1 MSGPRVFLCAGEA
14 SGDALG
20 ASLLL
25 ELSRRAPELEAFGM
39 GGPAMKAAGFRAL
52 HGIEELGVVG
62 LLEVLRHLPRLFGLV
77 RDLAEQ
83 AIALRPDVAV
93 LIDVPDFNLRLAR
106 RLAAAGIPVIFYV
119 GPSVWAWR
127 SGRVAA
133 FRRVATKML
142 VLFPFEV
149 EVWRQAGVDVSCVG
163 HPLLDEIP
171 TKAVARRPR
180 TVALLPGS
188 RRSEVK
194 RHLSI
199 LLEAAQRLRDRGKAD
214 RFVIPVAPS
223 LDAGELQRLVDQA
236 SVASAVELISSGV
249 DPEPRRTAVQEASV
263 ALVASGT
270 ATLETAL
277 LGTPQVILYRV
288 NALSYWLGRLL
299 TKIRFLGLPN
309 LISGRGIVP
318 ELLQSDLSPERL
330 SAAAED
336 VLSNPVPQASALL
349 ELRERLGPGGAS
361 AKAADLV
368 MEVLSRRL
376 LPASAPARS
385 EPGSP
390 R

>member
-1 MSGPRVFLCAGEA
+1 
-14 SGDALG
+14 
-20 ASLLL
+20 
-25 ELSRRAPELEAFGM
+25 M
-39 GGPAMKAAGFRAL
+39 GGPAMTAAGFRAL

-62 LLEVLRHLPRLFGLV
+62 LLEVLRHVPRLFGLV
-77 RDLAEQ
+77 RDLADQ

-93 LIDVPDFNLRLAR
+93 LIDVPDFNLRVAR
-106 RLAAAGIPVIFYV
+106 RLAAAGIPVVFYV

-133 FRRVATKML
+133 FRQVATKML

-163 HPLLDEIP
+163 HPFLDEIP
-171 TKAVARRPR
+171 ARAVARRPR

-188 RRSEVK
+188 RRSEVR

-199 LLEAAQRLRDRGKAD
+199 LLEAALRLRQHGTAD

-223 LDAGELQRLVDQA
+223 LDATELRSLVDQ
-236 SVASAVELISSGV
+236 SPVGPSVELVSSGI
-249 DPEPRRTAVQEASV
+249 DPEPRRTAVQEAAV
-263 ALVASGT
+263 ALVTSGT

-288 NALSYWLGRLL
+288 NALSFWIGKLL

-309 LISGRGIVP
+309 LISGRGIAP
-318 ELLQSDLSPERL
+318 ELLQSDLTPERL
-330 SAAAED
+330 SAAAEE
-336 VLSNPVPQASALL
+336 VLSNPAPQASALL
-349 ELRERLGPGGAS
+349 ELRERLGPGGAAS
-361 AKAADLV
+361 KAADLV

-376 LPASAPARS
+376 SPTSAPAQS
-385 EPGSP
+385 GPGSP

>member
-223 LDAGELQRLVDQA
+223 LDAGELQRLVDQS
-236 SVASAVELISSGV
+236 SVASAVELVSSGV

>member
-1 MSGPRVFLCAGEA
+1 
-14 SGDALG
+14 
-20 ASLLL
+20 
-25 ELSRRAPELEAFGM
+25 M

-223 LDAGELQRLVDQA
+223 LDAGELQRLVDQS
-236 SVASAVELISSGV
+236 SVASAVELVSSGV

>member
-223 LDAGELQRLVDQA
+223 LDAGELQRLVDQS